1 MSGTRPSTMASPYP
15 ESNLLRAPSTSG
27 ATDGP
32 TYFTVVVGKHQ
43 AERLIERIAAFER
56 RAPLANMIVIADSV
70 TLGALVRR
78 NYRKAV
84 TSGLHSLKGIDN
96 LKIIHDV
103 RIFSMLT
110 AGEEAYEEGADLYK
124 KIKSEYDN
132 FKLQE
137 MYEVASS
144 LMVFAGFAALR
155 KASRHLIYFNL
166 RIETGHLGQKAISK
180 MKPGRSFRVALTL
193 DPDQY
198 ADQEPTTGT
207 CPPLVRPSDLL
218 ARNSSLPMARCRF
231 TPDLMYMAAG
241 ETCAS
246 GMRDVLQV
254 SKLQMD
260 QIARFRSVYVAGFGH
275 NECDPLTVDVA
286 ARTLGRRGEVLL
298 SEETKAEMNITT
310 SEALSHTEFREKY
323 SEAVGLRPLEY
334 MLEAIFRQH
343 NVCKLRSERTVR
355 MGAMRLS
362 GNESSVTSFIQQTV
376 LDPAAVGVHSAG
388 GE

>member
-1 MSGTRPSTMASPYP
+1 MASPYP
-15 ESNLLRAPSTSG
+15 ESNLLRPPSTSNAAEG
-27 ATDGP
+27 L

-43 AERLIERIAAFER
+43 AERLVERIAVLET
-56 RAPLANMIVIADSV
+56 RAPLASTIVIADSIA
-70 TLGALVRR
+70 LGALVRR

-84 TSGLHSLKGIDN
+84 TSGLHSLKGVDN
-96 LKIIHDV
+96 LKMIHDV

-110 AGEEAYEEGADLYK
+110 AGEEAYEEAADLYK

-137 MYEVASS
+137 LYEVASN

-155 KASRHLIYFNL
+155 KASRHLVYFNL
-166 RIETGHLGQKAISK
+166 RIETGQLGRKAISK
-180 MKPGRSFRVALTL
+180 MKLGRSFKVALTL
-193 DPDQY
+193 DPDQH
-198 ADQEPTTGT
+198 ADREPTTGT
-207 CPPLVRPSDLL
+207 FPPLIRPGDLL
-218 ARNSSLPMARCRF
+218 AKNSTLPMARCRF
-231 TPDLMYMAAG
+231 TPDLMYMAGG
-241 ETCAS
+241 ETSAS

-260 QIARFRSVYVAGFGH
+260 QIVRFRSVYVAGFGH
-275 NECDPLTVDVA
+275 NEGEPLTVDVA
-286 ARTLGRRGEVLL
+286 ARTLGRRGGVLL

-310 SEALSHTEFREKY
+310 GGALSHTEFREKY

-334 MLEAIFRQH
+334 MLEAVFRQH
-343 NVCKLRSERTVR
+343 EVCKLRSERTFR
-355 MGAMRLS
+355 MGAMCLS
-362 GNESSVTSFIQQTV
+362 GNESSVTNFIQQTV